1 MDIGLNKMM
10 GEKKKK
16 EFYICC
22 KLKKNER
29 EGGGFMCV
37 KEVKPTKPPYEVGFY
52 KFLCDGFYQTHSSKP
67 NTIIGFHIHPFIPKP
82 FNHTHL

>member
-1 MDIGLNKMM
+1 
-10 GEKKKK
+10 
-16 EFYICC
+16 
-22 KLKKNER
+22 
-29 EGGGFMCV
+29 MCV

-82 FNHTHL
+82 FNHTHLQYIHLFSGELCSQEKKLIFFLFRWNTG